1 MADTKDLLLD
11 RGTTLLLDVCR
22 DDQDILLLVFV
33 DDEPLGGLFEGSEV
47 LEVDV
52 SDREDV
58 VFKVVELLVVDL
70 EVGPGLARM
79 QLQACRTEGLF
90 CLGMGESFLGLGRN
104 ISLG

>member
-22 DDQDILLLVFV
+22 DDEDILLLVFV
-33 DDEPLGGLFEGSEV
+33 DDEPLGGLFEDKEDSK
-47 LEVDV
+47 VDV
-52 SDREDV
+52 FDRKDIV
-58 VFKVVELLVVDL
+58 SKVVELLVVDS

-90 CLGMGESFLGLGRN
+90 CLGIGETFLGLSRN
-104 ISLG
+104 ISLE